1 MIIEDVFKEFAQVV
15 GENRMYEISLLN
27 AHGIIVQTT
36 MADAKGTQIADQ
48 TDTEDK
54 VFYPLNVDGVFY
66 GTLMVQ
72 GSNMS
77 VIAPLIRDSLV
88 TRVRFELQKMR
99 IDNQMSNGELLV
111 QMLVDPYAF
120 DSEKVFRLCEK
131 MNIRTD
137 CYRVCIYLVCSS
149 GFDSK
154 AIANLNLLPDD
165 DIPICSLINPK
176 ELVIFRSVAEEKMDK
191 EMMEASLQSYFR
203 SLRHIGITA
212 DRVFISMPSR
222 KIHEYHVSFE
232 SCKWLAGRDAIK
244 DRIVFMSEHLFEY
257 LTSGIK
263 PQFLSQVIDS
273 SILEKKN
280 INVDEFIE
288 IAQRMVEADFSI
300 NKTAQMMFVHKNT
313 LIYKL
318 KKYEAA
324 LGIDITGS
332 TKGRVVFTLIADELA
347 DEKQKKYLGL

>member
-191 EMMEASLQSYFR
+191 EMMALQRTVSSSVCPAGKYMNTMSVLKAVSGWRAGMR
-203 SLRHIGITA
+203 S
-212 DRVFISMPSR
+212 
-222 KIHEYHVSFE
+222 
-232 SCKWLAGRDAIK
+232 
-244 DRIVFMSEHLFEY
+244 RIV
-257 LTSGIK
+257 
-263 PQFLSQVIDS
+263 LSSCRNICLN
-273 SILEKKN
+273 ILHPE
-280 INVDEFIE
+280 
-288 IAQRMVEADFSI
+288 
-300 NKTAQMMFVHKNT
+300 
-313 LIYKL
+313 
-318 KKYEAA
+318 
-324 LGIDITGS
+324 
-332 TKGRVVFTLIADELA
+332 
-347 DEKQKKYLGL
+347 